1 MTTSPT
7 INDWWK
13 SAVVYQVYPRS
24 FADSNGDGIG
34 DVRGI
39 IDHLDHLVTLGVD
52 ALWISP
58 WYPSPMADGGYDV
71 SDYCDI
77 NPDFGTL
84 ADADAL
90 VAQAHEL
97 GLRVIIDLVPNH
109 SSQEH
114 PWFKKALAA
123 APGSPERDRYIFRD
137 GRGENGEL
145 PPNNWPSVFGSGAWE
160 RITEPDG
167 TPGQWYLHFFD
178 VSQPDWNWEN
188 SDVLEEFDR
197 VLRFWFDRGIDGF
210 RIDVANSLV
219 KESGLPDLPENEKF
233 GELVGDSPMWDQ
245 PELASIQRRWRAIAD
260 EYADTPEGPRMFVAE
275 AYLPHDRLVR
285 YLESDRLHTSFNF
298 EFLISAW
305 KANSLRT
312 TITESLAAHESVGA
326 SATWV
331 LGNHDNV
338 RPVSRYGKEISGLD
352 FSDPS
357 APHAQFHGTP
367 TDVALG
373 RCRARAAAMLELAL
387 PGGAFTK
394 AKNLASQRSKIF
406 PKKPSKTP
414 PGNVL
419 DTQIAVVTDVA
430 FPCRGAV
437 PTHPMGGRQTRTPG
451 SPCRVIGPSGPSNLS
466 RTIRHPSLPSTA
478 PYWPSAMPTQHWAPE
493 R

>member
-90 VAQAHEL
+90 VTQAHEL

-145 PPNNWPSVFGSGAWE
+145 PPEQLA
-160 RITEPDG
+160 
-167 TPGQWYLHFFD
+167 
-178 VSQPDWNWEN
+178 VS
-188 SDVLEEFDR
+188 
-197 VLRFWFDRGIDGF
+197 F
-210 RIDVANSLV
+210 R
-219 KESGLPDLPENEKF
+219 
-233 GELVGDSPMWDQ
+233 
-245 PELASIQRRWRAIAD
+245 QRRMGAHHRA
-260 EYADTPEGPRMFVAE
+260 GR
-275 AYLPHDRLVR
+275 HSR
-285 YLESDRLHTSFNF
+285 
-298 EFLISAW
+298 
-305 KANSLRT
+305 
-312 TITESLAAHESVGA
+312 SV
-326 SATWV
+326 
-331 LGNHDNV
+331 
-338 RPVSRYGKEISGLD
+338 
-352 FSDPS
+352 
-357 APHAQFHGTP
+357 
-367 TDVALG
+367 
-373 RCRARAAAMLELAL
+373 
-387 PGGAFTK
+387 
-394 AKNLASQRSKIF
+394 
-406 PKKPSKTP
+406 
-414 PGNVL
+414 
-419 DTQIAVVTDVA
+419 
-430 FPCRGAV
+430 V
-437 PTHPMGGRQTRTPG
+437 PT
-451 SPCRVIGPSGPSNLS
+451 LF
-466 RTIRHPSLPSTA
+466 
-478 PYWPSAMPTQHWAPE
+478 
-493 R
+493 

>member
-145 PPNNWPSVFGSGAWE
+145 PRTAGRQF
-160 RITEPDG
+160 
-167 TPGQWYLHFFD
+167 
-178 VSQPDWNWEN
+178 
-188 SDVLEEFDR
+188 
-197 VLRFWFDRGIDGF
+197 
-210 RIDVANSLV
+210 
-219 KESGLPDLPENEKF
+219 
-233 GELVGDSPMWDQ
+233 
-245 PELASIQRRWRAIAD
+245 
-260 EYADTPEGPRMFVAE
+260 
-275 AYLPHDRLVR
+275 
-285 YLESDRLHTSFNF
+285 
-298 EFLISAW
+298 SA
-305 KANSLRT
+305 
-312 TITESLAAHESVGA
+312 AAHGSA
-326 SATWV
+326 SPSRTA
-331 LGNHDNV
+331 L
-338 RPVSRYGKEISGLD
+338 PVSGTYTFLT
-352 FSDPS
+352 FPS
-357 APHAQFHGTP
+357 PTGTGRTP
-367 TDVALG
+367 T
-373 RCRARAAAMLELAL
+373 
-387 PGGAFTK
+387 
-394 AKNLASQRSKIF
+394 SSK
-406 PKKPSKTP
+406 
-414 PGNVL
+414 
-419 DTQIAVVTDVA
+419 
-430 FPCRGAV
+430 
-437 PTHPMGGRQTRTPG
+437 
-451 SPCRVIGPSGPSNLS
+451 
-466 RTIRHPSLPSTA
+466 SLTGC
-478 PYWPSAMPTQHWAPE
+478 
-493 R
+493 